1 LSEINCK
8 WLLGFVSFLSVR
20 DFELMKFSLN
30 TKTNSVY
37 FTTVLT
43 ALFVCTF
50 STSALSQG
58 SFSSSAF
65 SSIAHTNSTIASTS
79 LSSSKL
85 NKNGQLNTVEQSE
98 DVQQSPLV
106 LNGIFTQGA
115 LLRAEVPKNASVMLD
130 DMAVPTNRDG
140 KFVIGFERNAPLE
153 HTITVTLADGSEV
166 VRHIT
171 LEKREYD
178 IQRIDGLEPKMVTP
192 PAAVTQRIK
201 QDNVNV
207 ANARSANSDL
217 DALFTRFEWPAKGP
231 ITGVYGSQ
239 RVLNG
244 VPKWP
249 HYGVDVGAPTG
260 TPVYA
265 PVDGVVTMADD
276 LYYSGNTLILDHGM
290 RVFSTF
296 LHLDSMTVNVGD
308 VVKKGEQIGTI
319 GETGRA
325 TGPHLDWRINL
336 GKMRLDPQT
345 VVSGT
350 PE

>member
-1 LSEINCK
+1 M
-8 WLLGFVSFLSVR
+8 
-20 DFELMKFSLN
+20 D
-30 TKTNSVY
+30 TKHSD
-37 FTTVLT
+37 
-43 ALFVCTF
+43 
-50 STSALSQG
+50 G
-58 SFSSSAF
+58 
-65 SSIAHTNSTIASTS
+65 
-79 LSSSKL
+79 K
-85 NKNGQLNTVEQSE
+85 QS
-98 DVQQSPLV
+98 SPLV
-106 LNGIFTQGA
+106 LNGVFTQGA
-115 LLRAEVPKNASVMLD
+115 LLRGEVPKSATVALNDS
-130 DMAVPTNRDG
+130 AVPTNRDG
-140 KFVIGFERNAPLE
+140 KFVIGFGRTAPLE
-153 HTITVTLADGSEV
+153 HTLTVTLADGSET

-171 LEKREYD
+171 LEKREYN
-178 IQRIDGLEPKMVTP
+178 IQRIDGLEQKMVTP
-192 PAAVTQRIK
+192 PASVTQRIK
-201 QDNVNV
+201 QDNINV
-207 ANARSANSDL
+207 AKARSTNSDL
-217 DALFTRFEWPAKGP
+217 DALFTRFTWPAKGP

-265 PVDGVVTMADD
+265 PVDGIVTMAED

-296 LHLDSMTVNVGD
+296 LHLNSMTVNVGD
-308 VVKKGEQIGTI
+308 RVKKGEQIGTI

-345 VVSGT
+345 IVTGT